1 MTALDNIATRL
12 FQLGFLALALFIPFS
27 IAGENIAIGF
37 TVLAWLVWLVARPR
51 AAALVRSA
59 LHRVAGAHRVSA
71 AVGLHVRGP
80 APRLCRL
87 GVVLAASHL
96 LHGGRAHGARWGCVT
111 ARVACSSPRRPRR
124 AAWRSSSAQ
133 AGLHLGPIHIG
144 AEHRVS
150 STLFTMTLAGIL
162 CQLVV
167 FGAVVAL
174 APRAARWRV
183 WIVVAAG
190 LMFAALLLTMTRGAW
205 IAVFAGLAAACV
217 LLRSRALIVA
227 TVLAIAVMLVYTHA
241 YRNDQGRTLAV
252 DTFATEQADRNVATR
267 LVLWDM
273 SWHMFLDHPL
283 FGVGMGDYSIEA
295 GKAPGGRHVRTTV
308 DSHNIYLQ
316 LLATRG
322 LLGFVPFVAVFRDTG
337 RVAVEALAR
346 GGARIDGAL
355 LRCRRAGGDGRA
367 AGGRAD
373 REQYRRC
380 RSLHGVYVPGGNGA
394 GTAWPAS
401 AAVQAEPC
409 HSGAGRPGPRSEMM
423 AAAANTQII
432 GSTGI
437 ARSQRAEE
445 HHRDGRVHQNGSI
458 AERGARASAAA

>member
-37 TVLAWLVWLVARPR
+37 TVLAWLIWLVARRERPR
-51 AAALVRSA
+51 LSDPLFIASLVLTVSALPSVFMSVDRHRAFVDWESYWQLLICFMVGAHMARVGVRDRACGVLFASAAASCG
-59 LHRVAGAHRVSA
+59 VAFIQ
-71 AVGLHVRGP
+71 
-80 APRLCRL
+80 
-87 GVVLAASHL
+87 
-96 LHGGRAHGARWGCVT
+96 RAG
-111 ARVACSSPRRPRR
+111 
-124 AAWRSSSAQ
+124 
-133 AGLHLGPIHIG
+133 GLHLGPIHIG

-174 APRAARWRV
+174 APRAARWRA

-227 TVLAIAVMLVYTHA
+227 TVLAIAVMFVYTHA

-295 GKAPGGRHVRTTV
+295 EKRLAERHVRTTV
-308 DSHNIYLQ
+308 DSHNIFLQ

-322 LLGFVPFVAVFRDTG
+322 LLGFVPFVAYFAILVVSLWKLWRAAAPGSTARYYAAG
-337 RVAVEALAR
+337 ALAVT
-346 GGARIDGAL
+346 AALLAGAL
-355 LRCRRAGGDGRA
+355 TENNIDDAEVFTAFMFLVGMARA
-367 AGGRAD
+367 
-373 REQYRRC
+373 Q
-380 RSLHGVYVPGGNGA
+380 L
-394 GTAWPAS
+394 AS
-401 AAVQAEPC
+401 ERAVQAEPVTRAR
-409 HSGAGRPGPRSEMM
+409 GDAGL
-423 AAAANTQII
+423 AAK
-432 GSTGI
+432 
-437 ARSQRAEE
+437 
-445 HHRDGRVHQNGSI
+445 
-458 AERGARASAAA
+458 